1 VASKGRE
8 IKVGI
13 FTVLMASALYI
24 GFNYLRGLDVFSPE
38 QPYYVK
44 FNSISGLN
52 KGDRVILNGLDVGS
66 VVERRFSNAAYDE
79 IMVTLYIDRTI
90 TMTEGTIARLSQDLL
105 GTAKIQLIVN
115 HETDQV
121 LAPYDTLIGEI
132 DEGLTERLT
141 ATGLDAADQ
150 LTALVRTM
158 QDVLE
163 PFAQNKA
170 ELDSTIKN
178 FKALSENLVEL
189 TDATKNSLDQFNLK
203 MEYVTDSLVHAM
215 GGMKPLMAEYQA
227 LGEKFN
233 AIDIESRLEKVDSVL
248 LGTQELL
255 ASLNSDEGML
265 GELKNNDSLYHSLNK
280 TMVDLDSLFM
290 DFRQNPK
297 RYVHFSLFGRK
308 NRPPADKKKKRRK
321 DK

>member
-1 VASKGRE
+1 MASKGRE

-13 FTVLMASALYI
+13 FAVLMAVALYI

-38 QPYYVK
+38 QPYFVK
-44 FNSISGLN
+44 FSSISGLN
-52 KGDRVILNGLDVGS
+52 KGDRVILNGLDIGS
-66 VVERRFSNAAYDE
+66 VIERKFSSAAYDE
-79 IMVTLYIDRTI
+79 IVVTLYIDRTI
-90 TMTEGTIARLSQDLL
+90 ALTEGTVARLSQDLL

-115 HETDQV
+115 HETDQI
-121 LAPYDTLIGEI
+121 LAANDTLVGEI

-141 ATGLDAADQ
+141 ASGLDAADQ

-178 FKALSENLVEL
+178 FKSLSENLVDL
-189 TDATKNSLDQFNLK
+189 TEAAKGSLEQFNLK
-203 MEYVTDSLVHAM
+203 MEFVTDSLVYAM
-215 GGMKPLMAEYQA
+215 GGMKPLLAEYQA

-233 AIDIESRLEKVDSVL
+233 AIDIESRLLKVDSVL
-248 LGTQELL
+248 LGAQELL
-255 ASLNSDEGML
+255 SSLNSDEGML
-265 GELKNNDSLYHSLNK
+265 GELKNNDSLYHSMNR

-290 DFRQNPK
+290 DFRENPK

-308 NRPPADKKKKRRK
+308 NRPPADKKKKRKK

>member
-1 VASKGRE
+1 MANRGRE

-44 FNSISGLN
+44 FDTISGLN
-52 KGDRVILNGLDVGS
+52 KGDRVILNGLDIGGVM
-66 VVERRFSNAAYDE
+66 ERKFSDTNYDE
-79 IMVTLYIDRTI
+79 IVVTLYIDRTI
-90 TMTEGTIARLSQDLL
+90 ALTEGTVARLSQDLL
-105 GTAKIQLIVN
+105 GTAKIQLMVN
-115 HETDQV
+115 HETTNV
-121 LAPYDTLIGEI
+121 LAPGDTLVGEI

-150 LTALVRTM
+150 LTSLVRTM

-178 FKALSENLVEL
+178 FKSLSENLVSL
-189 TDATKNSLDQFNLK
+189 TEASKNSLEQFNLK
-203 MEYVTDSLVHAM
+203 MEFVTDSLVHAM
-215 GGMKPLMAEYQA
+215 GGLKPLLAEYQA
-227 LGEKFN
+227 LGEKLN
-233 AIDIESRLEKVDSVL
+233 AIDMESRFLRIDSIL
-248 LGTQELL
+248 MGTQTLIT
-255 ASLNSDEGML
+255 SLNSDEGML
-265 GELKNNDSLYHSLNK
+265 GELKNNDSLYHSLNR

-290 DFRQNPK
+290 DFRENPK
-297 RYVHFSLFGRK
+297 RYVHFSIFGRK
-308 NRPPADKKKKRRK
+308 NRPPADKKKKRRNK
-321 DK
+321 N